1 MKGHNFEFE
10 EFHISE
16 AVGHSFHGFDFVVY
30 ALISLFNLRSFSSQK
45 YASTGSTGFK
55 IPVKAVIPYFQHLP
69 YADFPLV
76 DKAKLDVHN
85 KQAFFLFCHA
95 YEKIK

>member
-45 YASTGSTGFK
+45 YASTG
-55 IPVKAVIPYFQHLP
+55 
-69 YADFPLV
+69 
-76 DKAKLDVHN
+76 
-85 KQAFFLFCHA
+85 
-95 YEKIK
+95 